1 MRRFLSP
8 GFLSVTIVAMLAGL
22 LGVYV
27 FRAVLA
33 ASESAEQPAR
43 PRSVD
48 VPLASADLP
57 AERIITLG
65 DVSIMPMSVEAMKQK
80 GPLDVLMLSSDQIIG
95 RRLKRPLSGGQAFL
109 TTDLYLE
116 GSGPQVDELL
126 KPGFRAISIEV
137 EAVRG
142 GAVSPGQ
149 TVDVLFRSEP
159 QKAGDRQTAIPEKT
173 VVLLEGVEV
182 LSVFRPE
189 VSPSQAAGGYV
200 SKNPLITLAVTPEQ
214 ATRLQAV
221 EGRGEISLA
230 VRPPQE
236 FVAMAGRS
244 GGITLEEILGVT
256 SPPPPAPA
264 ETSAPQ
270 RRVSEIYRRSAR
282 QVNVFTWQGGWTQ
295 QGSGLGSGTPLAD
308 ANAYLSASATASPA
322 AGSARPQGG
331 TTGTSGSGN

>member
-1 MRRFLSP
+1 
-8 GFLSVTIVAMLAGL
+8 
-22 LGVYV
+22 
-27 FRAVLA
+27 
-33 ASESAEQPAR
+33 
-43 PRSVD
+43 
-48 VPLASADLP
+48 
-57 AERIITLG
+57 
-65 DVSIMPMSVEAMKQK
+65 MPMSVEAMKQK

-95 RRLKRPLSGGQAFL
+95 RRLKRPLSAGQAFL

-116 GSGPQVDELL
+116 GSGPQMDELL

-189 VSPSQAAGGYV
+189 VSPLQAAVGYV

-221 EGRGEISLA
+221 DGRGEISLA

-270 RRVSEIYRRSAR
+270 RRRVGDLPQECTAGQRVHVAGRMDATGIRVRLRHAL
-282 QVNVFTWQGGWTQ
+282 GGCQ
-295 QGSGLGSGTPLAD
+295 RVPFCFCECLAGCRLGTAPGR
-308 ANAYLSASATASPA
+308 NYGHQRKRELSA
-322 AGSARPQGG
+322 
-331 TTGTSGSGN
+331 